1 MRSPILCPVQ
11 NRWIKNVWASSG
23 PTESHFA
30 QIHLLHLPRNKHWG
44 YSSNDVTMVC
54 LYTVVHC
61 YWLRNVLCWVVFLN
75 TLPLTWGNVLGC
87 CGTLNKEGMAR
98 GSTSLWGLQ
107 PRPSSKGLFSVLP
120 RCKELNHCV
129 EPAAP
134 MPSRDWWDWY
144 PETVRWDEFLPV
156 SCFCQYLG
164 TMREVTEI
172 HCWCSLGDHNQM
184 GEEEARV
191 LLFLLFLCC

>member
-1 MRSPILCPVQ
+1 MCEHLQDPPKAILPKSIYYTCPGTSTEAIVVMTSNGVSLHCCSLLLIEKCPVLGC
-11 NRWIKNVWASSG
+11 V
-23 PTESHFA
+23 
-30 QIHLLHLPRNKHWG
+30 
-44 YSSNDVTMVC
+44 
-54 LYTVVHC
+54 
-61 YWLRNVLCWVVFLN
+61 LN
-75 TLPLTWGNVLGC
+75 TLPLTWGNFLGC
-87 CGTLNKEGMAR
+87 CGTLNKEGMAGR
-98 GSTSLWGLQ
+98 STSLWGLQ

-120 RCKELNHCV
+120 RCKELNHSV